1 MLHEYIYIYSD
12 WVLLSSFS
20 YAYHMRLLVQQ
31 TAILL
36 ELNDVNSSYRE
47 RVPDQSFILFPRG

>member
-1 MLHEYIYIYSD
+1 MKIYIYSD

-20 YAYHMRLLVQQ
+20 YAYHMRFIVQQ

-36 ELNDVNSSYRE
+36 ELKDVNSPY
-47 RVPDQSFILFPRG
+47 PDQIPEQCFT